1 MRAVLNKVSR
11 REQRTTAVG
20 TRPGASWRVGA
31 LVLALSLS
39 ASVWT
44 QPEDPG
50 RFEVRTG
57 TTELINGVYYVD
69 ALIYLRLPT
78 EVENALRSKFP
89 LTIRIEVQ
97 FLNRLRFWFD
107 PVEREVVQR
116 YQLSYFPVSDRYVV
130 YNVNVEET
138 RSFGTL
144 ADALQYVGEVD
155 DLPVVDA
162 SLLDEDRRYDVRI
175 RAELDKK
182 ELSGPLRVRAWF
194 RRDWSISSDWL
205 QWRLDD
211 E

>member
-1 MRAVLNKVSR
+1 MGGWS
-11 REQRTTAVG
+11 
-20 TRPGASWRVGA
+20 RVGA
-31 LVLALSLS
+31 LALALAFS
-39 ASVWT
+39 ASVPA

-50 RFEVRTG
+50 KFEVRTG
-57 TTELINGVYYVD
+57 TTELVNGVYYVD

-78 EVENALRSKFP
+78 EITEALRSKFP

-97 FLNRLRFWFD
+97 FLNRLWFWWD

-116 YQLSYFPVSDRYVV
+116 YQLSYLPVTDRYVV
-130 YNVNVEET
+130 QNLNVEGLQ
-138 RSFGTL
+138 SFVTL
-144 ADALQYVGEVD
+144 ADALQYIGEVD

-162 SLLDEDRRYDVRI
+162 SVLDEDRRYDVRI

-182 ELSGPLRVRAWF
+182 ELPGPLRVRAWW
-194 RRDWSISSDWL
+194 RRDWSIGSDWL